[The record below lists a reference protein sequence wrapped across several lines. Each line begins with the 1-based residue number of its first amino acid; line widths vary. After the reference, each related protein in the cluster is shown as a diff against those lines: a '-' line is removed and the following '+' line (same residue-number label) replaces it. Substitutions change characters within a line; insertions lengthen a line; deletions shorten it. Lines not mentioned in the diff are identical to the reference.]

1 MYIHELKDWPYFYWD
16 KDSVGAYQLRVS
28 REASYLY
35 GKLSSIGFQGQ
46 LQAVVESITYDVMCS
61 SEIEGVHLNNSQ
73 VRSSIAR
80 KLGAVINDF
89 AEPSHY
95 IDGIVEMM
103 LDSTTNYNSELTSER
118 LFGWHSCLF
127 PNGRSGYSLIDVAKY
142 RTGAMRVVS
151 GNYGRERVHY
161 VAPDADRIGEE
172 MRLFFSWFN
181 SSSVTRDYVKS
192 AIAHLW
198 FVCIHPFDDGNGR
211 IGRAIA
217 DMALQQADDSKMR
230 FFSVSQQINA
240 DKKHYY
246 DILER
251 TQSKKSLDITEWLIW
266 YLECIGNAI
275 KNAERNYQMVVDKSA
290 FWQNHSQTEL
300 SARQCDV
307 INIYLDG
314 YIGKLTAKNWAK
326 LSKVSLDTA
335 SRDIKDLVSKNILTP
350 NTNQARNV
358 NYALIIGNGRKLDFL
373 SDADL

>member
-1 MYIHELKDWPYFYWD
+1 MYIHELEGWPNFYWD
-16 KDSVGAYQLRVS
+16 KDAVGAYQLRVS
-28 REASYLY
+28 REASYMY

-61 SEIEGVHLNNSQ
+61 SEIEGVHLDNSQ

-103 LDSTTNYNSELTSER
+103 LDATTNYNSELNSER

-127 PNGRSGYSLIDVAKY
+127 PNGRSGYSKIDVAQY

-161 VAPDADRIGEE
+161 VAPDADRVGEE

-181 SSSVTRDYVKS
+181 SADVQRDYVKS

-251 TQSKKSLDITEWLIW
+251 TQSLKSLDITEWLIW
-266 YLECIGNAI
+266 YLECIGKAI
-275 KNAERNYQMVVDKSA
+275 ENAERNYQMVVDKSA
-290 FWQNHSQTEL
+290 FWQNHSQMDL
-300 SARQCDV
+300 SARQVDV
-307 INIYLDG
+307 LNIYLDG

-326 LSKVSLDTA
+326 LAKVSLDTA
-335 SRDIKDLVSKNILTP
+335 SRDIKDLVVKNILTP
-350 NTNQARNV
+350 NTNQSRNI
-358 NYALIIGNGRKLDFL
+358 NYGLILGNGRILDFL